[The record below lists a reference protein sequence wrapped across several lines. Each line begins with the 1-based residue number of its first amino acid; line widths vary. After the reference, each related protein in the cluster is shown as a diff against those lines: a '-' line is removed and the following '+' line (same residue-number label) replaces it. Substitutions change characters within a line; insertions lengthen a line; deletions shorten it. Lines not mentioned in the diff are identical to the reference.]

1 MASRRKRSGG
11 RAGNQRNSSS
21 SINQMP
27 WRQVVNIDDPI
38 EPLSEDG
45 IQNIHEGVLEILE
58 NIGIE
63 FMNPE
68 ALQILKKGG
77 ASVRGENVRIG
88 RDLLAEMLTY
98 VPQEFT
104 ITPRN
109 PNRRNYTWRKE
120 YGVCKRIIAT
130 KHVGFGTGKTRR

>member
-11 RAGNQRNSSS
+11 RAGNHRNSSS

-27 WRQVVNIDDPI
+27 WQQVVNIDDPI

-109 PNRRNYTWRKE
+109 PNRKITHN
-120 YGVCKRIIAT
+120 
-130 KHVGFGTGKTRR
+130 

>member
-63 FMNPE
+63 FMNRFLIKIISIHNNYLE
-68 ALQILKKGG
+68 IL
-77 ASVRGENVRIG
+77 E
-88 RDLLAEMLTY
+88 L
-98 VPQEFT
+98 
-104 ITPRN
+104 
-109 PNRRNYTWRKE
+109 
-120 YGVCKRIIAT
+120 
-130 KHVGFGTGKTRR
+130 